1 MKKSI
6 EFAKNRVF
14 FEFFMYNTAMRA
26 KRAIVHL
33 DSFLGN
39 FKAIQERVG
48 PGRRICVPVK
58 ADAYGHGA
66 AVIARLSVEA
76 GASCLG
82 VADVQE
88 GAALRNEGI
97 STPILLFSQPL
108 PSEIPEIIKNN
119 LSPLVSDGEFV
130 AMLAKTAAEAG
141 IRLPVHLKIDTG
153 MGRMG
158 CMPAEASSLARQIAA
173 CTCLEYAGTATHLA
187 VSDSSAPEDMAYTE
201 RQIAGFEEVLEQ
213 IRAEGVDPGIVHAAN
228 SGAVVLHPKSWFD
241 MVRPGIILYGYNFT
255 ASGEAGARSLPPQV
269 KSVMELRTN
278 VALIKQ
284 VKKGG
289 TVSYGRTWTSAFDTA
304 IAVLPVGYADGLPRL
319 ASNKWQ
325 AVINGKTY
333 PLVGRICMDQCMAD
347 LGPGAPAGRDV
358 RRWDEAS
365 IFGGPAPDAAV
376 LAERIG
382 TIPYEITCNIN
393 KRVPRIYNEQ

>member
-1 MKKSI
+1 
-6 EFAKNRVF
+6 
-14 FEFFMYNTAMRA
+14 MRA
-26 KRAIVHL
+26 TRAIVHL
-33 DSFLGN
+33 DSFRGN
-39 FKAIQERVG
+39 FKAIQERIG

-66 AVIARLSVEA
+66 AIIARESLAA
-76 GASCLG
+76 GAFCLG

-97 STPILLFSQPL
+97 SAPILLFSQPL
-108 PSEIPEIIKNN
+108 PSEIPEIIKNS
-119 LSPLVSDGEFV
+119 LSPLVSDGEFI
-130 AMLAKTAAEAG
+130 AMLAKTAAEAK

-158 CMPAEASSLARQIAA
+158 CAPAEAPSLARQIVASA
-173 CTCLEYAGTATHLA
+173 VLEYAGTATHLA
-187 VSDSSAPEDMAYTE
+187 VSDSTVPEDMAYTE
-201 RQIAGFEEVLEQ
+201 QQIAGFKDTLER
-213 IRAEGVDPGIVHAAN
+213 IRAAGVDPGIVHAAN
-228 SGAVVLHPKSWFD
+228 SGAVALHPQAWFD
-241 MVRPGIILYGYNFT
+241 MVRPGIILYGYNLAET
-255 ASGEAGARSLPPQV
+255 PSPEV
-269 KSVMELRTN
+269 KPVMELRTN

-284 VKKGG
+284 VKKGE
-289 TVSYGRTWTSAFDTA
+289 TVSYGRTWTSAFDTI

-347 LGPGAPAGRDV
+347 LGPDSVSPAGREV

-365 IFGGPAPDAAV
+365 IFGGPAPDASI
-376 LAERIG
+376 LAGRIG

-393 KRVPRIYNEQ
+393 KRVPRIYSEQ